1 MDAACALISLPY
13 GMPDAPRPP
22 VPSPSIDRA
31 SVDRILARALEL
43 QASSNADPEG
53 RLTEAQLEALA
64 KEVGLDPV
72 NLRQALA
79 EERTRIEA
87 PELERGVL
95 ASLYGSSGVSA
106 QRTVRGT
113 PAQVLKAIDDWMQRE
128 ELLCPQRYFT
138 ERIVWEARTDFG
150 SRMKRAT
157 SGRGHALTR
166 ATTVGATVVPVDA
179 ERVLVRLD
187 AHLGGFRSLMVT
199 QNAALTTAG
208 LMGAVILVAI
218 SIPIVVAAAPAAL
231 LAGGGFVVSRA
242 SHLKSVA
249 RAQIALE
256 QVLDRLERGEA
267 GRPST
272 LLGALASAVVGRA
285 R

>member
-1 MDAACALISLPY
+1 
-13 GMPDAPRPP
+13 MPDVPRPP

-31 SVDRILARALEL
+31 SVDRILARAVEL
-43 QASSNADPEG
+43 QSSASADPDG
-53 RLTEAQLEALA
+53 RLTEAELETLA
-64 KEVGLDPV
+64 REVGLDPV

-87 PELERGVL
+87 PAMERGVL

-106 QRTVRGT
+106 QRAVRGT
-113 PAQVLKAIDDWMQRE
+113 PAQVLKAIDEWMQRE
-128 ELLCPQRYFT
+128 ELLVPQRYFT

-157 SGRGHALTR
+157 SGRGHALAR
-166 ATTVGATVVPVDA
+166 ATTVGATVVPVDVD
-179 ERVLVRLD
+179 RVLVRLD
-187 AHLGGFRSLMVT
+187 AHLGGYRSMMVN
-199 QNAALTTAG
+199 QNAAAATVGVVSAAAL
-208 LMGAVILVAI
+208 AVI
-218 SIPIVVAAAPAAL
+218 IPVVFAAAPAVL
-231 LAGGGFVVSRA
+231 LVGGGFAMARG
-242 SHLKSVA
+242 SHRRSVT
-249 RAQIALE
+249 RAQLALE

-267 GRPST
+267 GRPAT